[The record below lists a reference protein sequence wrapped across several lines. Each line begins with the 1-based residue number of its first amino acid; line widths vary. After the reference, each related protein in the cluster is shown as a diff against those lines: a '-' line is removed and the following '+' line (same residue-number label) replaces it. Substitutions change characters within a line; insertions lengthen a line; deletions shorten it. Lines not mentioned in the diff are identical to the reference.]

1 MAITPP
7 TLQHQFIAPRSPV
20 PENKP
25 ELTWYGAVT
34 AMEPHVVKLSTP
46 RGHGT
51 GFLLSICGDLCAIA
65 TAAHVVDQAHYWEEP
80 IRVNHPSS
88 STSKLVRHT
97 ERAIFL
103 DSSHD
108 TAALMIDRDEL
119 AFPNSALPLVPRGK
133 FLRVGNEI
141 GWLGFP
147 AVETTSLCFFG
158 GRISAW
164 NEAMRFYFVD
174 GVAIH
179 GVSGGPAF
187 FLTHSQPTLVGV
199 VSAYVPNRV
208 TGEVL
213 PGLSV
218 VRDVIQFH
226 ELAPTFESL
235 SQAKAQESPA
245 TPPVVPPVEVRDK
258 TETRR

>member
-1 MAITPP
+1 
-7 TLQHQFIAPRSPV
+7 
-20 PENKP
+20 
-25 ELTWYGAVT
+25 
-34 AMEPHVVKLSTP
+34 MEPHVARLSTP

-51 GFLLSICGDLCAIA
+51 GSLVSICGDMCAIA
-65 TAAHVVDQAHYWEEP
+65 TAAHVIDHAHYWEEP
-80 IRVNHPSS
+80 IRIDHPFSGKS
-88 STSKLVRHT
+88 RLVRHA

-108 TAALMIDRDEL
+108 TAAVMIARDDMP
-119 AFPNSALPLVPRGK
+119 FPDAALSLVPRGK

-164 NEAMRFYFVD
+164 NDVMKFYFVD

-187 FLTHSQPTLVGV
+187 WLTKSAPMLVGV
-199 VSAYVPNRV
+199 VSAYVPNRA
-208 TGEVL
+208 TGELL

-226 ELAPTFESL
+226 ELAPTFQSMSE
-235 SQAKAQESPA
+235 AKAKESPA
-245 TPPVVPPVEVRDK
+245 TQPPPPPAEADEK
-258 TETRR
+258 IETRK